1 MACTFTTLDLA
12 VTDAARCFAFCLHI
26 LDKFIY
32 DYTFFLKVDQRSRRS
47 IYRPTLFVC
56 TLFFVIFYIIFV
68 IFLIDLEWL

>member
-1 MACTFTTLDLA
+1 MI
-12 VTDAARCFAFCLHI
+12 I
-26 LDKFIY
+26 L
-32 DYTFFLKVDQRSRRS
+32 FFLKVDQRSRRS